1 MGRFKKKKD
10 PISERTKALNQQI
23 SALQAEIDRLSSA
36 SADAE
41 AVNAVEQQATNHPS
55 DPSPPNA
62 LAASAVTSSVQPRLR
77 STAFPK
83 KRQPAKPAAA
93 ASTPNPNPFSDPVFE
108 DMKQNAAKEPP
119 EPATAAHYN
128 DLGVR
133 KYDLASLWRRWTNH
147 LRGPPASNPKLV
159 NYLAAGSIQGLRPLR
174 YEKRVARNRFIV
186 FVVVLILALW
196 GLIVMLMK
204 RS

>member
-1 MGRFKKKKD
+1 MAFGPRRHRHRAGAAIAYALVSGLMGRFKKKKD

-62 LAASAVTSSVQPRLR
+62 LAASAATSSVQPRLR

-119 EPATAAHYN
+119 EPATASVVPVT
-128 DLGVR
+128 LQ
-133 KYDLASLWRRWTNH
+133 
-147 LRGPPASNPKLV
+147 PAARVTVPAVAVKAVPVSKLP
-159 NYLAAGSIQGLRPLR
+159 LAASVDEPLTFNVPVPVTN
-174 YEKRVARNRFIV
+174 E
-186 FVVVLILALW
+186 LAP
-196 GLIVMLMK
+196 
-204 RS
+204 SE